1 MTDTWVTQLALEGW
15 EFYLEDG
22 RLRYRA
28 PADAATPEV
37 LARLKAHRDEI
48 HARLTEQPDAYD
60 LAPLSHGQ
68 RALWF
73 LWLLSPESSA
83 YHQSLPLRITAH
95 VDPRVWRAAAEA
107 LVARHPALRT
117 RIIDR
122 DGEPAQH
129 VRAVDSAAWVA
140 HDARGWPPDEVTRAM
155 MTAHAR
161 PFDLA
166 GAPPVRF
173 EWFETGADAVLLV
186 TMHHIA
192 TDAWSF
198 EILRR
203 EIEAAALAIG
213 RGETWTPPALP
224 ARYRD
229 YVFWQRAVIES
240 AEGARLW
247 AYWAETLAEPRAVLD
262 LPADRPRPAVP
273 TYRGRSVTA
282 SCPPELA
289 RALTALARERA
300 VTLHTLLL
308 AGFAALLH
316 RWTRQADL
324 VVGTPTAGRSQPE
337 WAPLVGYFV
346 APVPVR
352 IRVPEAAT
360 FEGLLASTKS
370 AAAGALAH
378 ADLPFPLMVERLKV
392 DRDPSRSPIFDV
404 TFNFLSRRAAGD
416 GGLRDLPLAQADGK
430 FDLTLTVVEEGDAL
444 RAAFGYNVD
453 LFDQS
458 TIERLAESLIV
469 LLTAAAADPDQ
480 ALDALPLGAAAAAP
494 AIAGRM
500 GDQARLVPVPEAVA
514 AWAART
520 PDAIAVAGPDG
531 TLTYRELL
539 HRADAIAARLRTC
552 GCGPGGAV
560 GLVVPRSRDFIAGL
574 LGIWRAGAAYVPID
588 PRTPRAAV
596 DAMLETAGA
605 RATVGPAGLVTPREA
620 GGATAAPVDPLD
632 ALAYVIF
639 TSGSTGTPKGVEV
652 PHRALANYVSSIV
665 EDLAIEPRASH
676 AFVSALGADLGHTA
690 IFPALTTGGTLHIPG
705 EDIVT
710 DGVRFAR
717 FMHDA
722 GIDYLKIVPS
732 HLLALMEGQPHAVP
746 RRAVILG
753 GESTAT
759 AWACGLA
766 ARGACRVFNHYGP
779 TETTVGVLTYEVD
792 PARPPATPTLPLG
805 RAVANTDIWLMDE
818 AGRPVPPGM
827 PGEIWVSGP
836 CLARGYAGD
845 EARTAERFVTTAH
858 TGRAYRTGDLARR
871 LPDGMLL
878 VAGRVD
884 RQVKVRGY
892 RVEPG
897 QIEAALTAHRAVR
910 QAVVLPHRTG
920 GAVDGLRAWA
930 TLDPDVV
937 PSPGAEALTRWL
949 GDHLPDYMVPSRID
963 VLERLPLTAN
973 GKVDVAALERAA
985 PARAPREGAP
995 LARDVIEL
1003 TLAGLWRE
1011 VLGEPPGPDTDF
1023 FEAGGH
1029 SLMAVRLASRMH
1041 TAWGIRLP
1049 LATFFTHR
1057 TLTRLAAAVREALDG
1072 GDMRLLVSLQPGRD
1086 AVPIVCL
1093 PGAGGS
1099 LLYFQHLIA
1108 ALGVEVPVWG
1118 AQPPNGESGRSDVP
1132 ALAARYAEAL
1142 RCEAAIAP
1150 PYQLAGHSFGALVA
1164 FETACRLREAGE
1176 AVAWVAIL
1184 DQPAPG
1190 ATPVDAHDGWT
1201 RDDWE
1206 RHIAT
1211 RIERLY
1217 GVSMPGAEA
1226 IGTAG
1231 PVDLFGRMRAAG
1243 LLPPETSRAF
1253 FDEYV
1258 ARYRANVRAAAEYR
1272 PSAPAAIPLLVV
1284 RAEDQDRALA
1294 HEGWPES
1301 PTLGWERW
1309 TSWPV
1314 RTVTVPGSHITMLT
1328 PPGVSTLARSLDN
1341 L

>member
-1 MTDTWVTQLALEGW
+1 VTGRGVTALALEGW

-48 HARLTEQPDAYD
+48 HARLTGQPDAYD
-60 LAPLSHGQ
+60 LTPLSHGQ

-73 LWLLSPESSA
+73 LWLLAPDSSA

-95 VDPRVWRAAAEA
+95 VDPRIWRAAAEA

-117 RIIDR
+117 RIVDR
-122 DGEPAQH
+122 DGAPAQH
-129 VRAVDSAAWVA
+129 VRAAGPAPWVA
-140 HDARGWPPDEVTRAM
+140 HDARGSSPEALTHAIA
-155 MTAHAR
+155 TAHAR

-166 GAPPVRF
+166 GALPVRF
-173 EWFETGADAVLLV
+173 EWFDTGAEAVLLI

-213 RGETWTPPALP
+213 RGEVWAPPALP

-247 AYWAETLAEPRAVLD
+247 AYWAETLAEPRAILE
-262 LPADRPRPAVP
+262 LPVDRPRPAVP
-273 TYRGRSVTA
+273 TYRGRAVTA
-282 SCPPELA
+282 SWPPALA
-289 RALTALARERA
+289 RALTAFARERN

-308 AGFAALLH
+308 AGFSALLH

-360 FEGLLASTKS
+360 FEGLLASTKT
-370 AAAGALAH
+370 ATAGALAH
-378 ADLPFPLMVERLKV
+378 ADLPFPLMVERLRV

-404 TFNFLSRRAAGD
+404 TFNFLSRRAAGS

-430 FDLTLTVVEEGDAL
+430 FDVTLTVVEDGDEL

-453 LFDQS
+453 LFDES
-458 TIERLAESLIV
+458 TIARLAESLVV
-469 LLTAAAADPDQ
+469 LLTAAVANPAQ
-480 ALDALPLGAAAAAP
+480 ALDALPAGHAADAP
-494 AIAGRM
+494 ALAGRR
-500 GDQARLVPVPEAVA
+500 GAEARLVPVPEVIA
-514 AWAART
+514 AWAERT
-520 PDAIAVAGPDG
+520 PEAIAVAGPDG

-539 HRADAIAARLRTC
+539 ARAGAIAAELGTL
-552 GCGPGGAV
+552 GCGPDQAV
-560 GLVVPRSRDFIAGL
+560 GLVVPRSRDFVAGL

-596 DAMLETAGA
+596 DAMLEAAGA
-605 RATVGPAGLVTPREA
+605 RAIVGPAGLVTPRQAGEA
-620 GGATAAPVDPLD
+620 PPVRPDPLE

-639 TSGSTGTPKGVEV
+639 TSGSTGTPKGVAV

-665 EDLAIEPRASH
+665 DDLAIEPRASH

-690 IFPALTTGGTLHIPG
+690 LFPALTTGGTLHIPG
-705 EDIVT
+705 EDVVT
-710 DGVRFAR
+710 DGGRFAR

-732 HLLALMEGQPHAVP
+732 HLQALLEGQPDALP
-746 RRAVILG
+746 RRALILG

-759 AWACGLA
+759 AWACALA
-766 ARGACRVFNHYGP
+766 ARATCTVFNHYGP

-805 RAVANTDIWLMDE
+805 RAVAHTDIWLVDE

-827 PGEIWVSGP
+827 PGEVWVSGP
-836 CLARGYAGD
+836 SLARGYAGD
-845 EARTAERFVTTAH
+845 ATRTAERFVTTPH

-871 LPDGMLL
+871 LPDGTLL
-878 VAGRVD
+878 LAGRVD

-910 QAVVLPHRTG
+910 QAVVLPHRAH
-920 GAVDGLRAWA
+920 GAIEGLRAWA
-930 TLDPDVV
+930 TLHPDVV
-937 PSPGAEALTRWL
+937 PSPSAEALTRWL
-949 GDHLPDYMVPSRID
+949 GEHLPDYMVPSRLE

-973 GKVDVAALERAA
+973 GKVDVAVLERTGS
-985 PARAPREGAP
+985 ARATRAASP
-995 LARDVIEL
+995 LARDVVEL
-1003 TLAGLWRE
+1003 TLAGMWRE
-1011 VLGEPPGPDTDF
+1011 VLGDEPGPDTDF

-1041 TAWGIRLP
+1041 TTWGIRLP

-1057 TLTRLAAAVREALDG
+1057 TLARLAAAVRETLDG
-1072 GDMRLLVSLQPGRD
+1072 GDSRLLISLQPGRG
-1086 AVPIVCL
+1086 APPIVCL

-1099 LLYFQHLIA
+1099 LLYFQHLVS
-1108 ALGVEVPVWG
+1108 ALGVDVPVWG
-1118 AQPPNGESGRSDVP
+1118 TQPPDGDAGRSDVP
-1132 ALAARYAEAL
+1132 ALATRYAEAL
-1142 RCEAAIAP
+1142 RREEAIAP

-1164 FETACRLREAGE
+1164 FETARRLHEAGE
-1176 AVAWVAIL
+1176 AVAWVAVL

-1190 ATPVDAHDGWT
+1190 VTQVDAHDAWT

-1217 GVSMPGAEA
+1217 GVSMPGGEA
-1226 IGTAG
+1226 LDAAG
-1231 PVDLFGRMRAAG
+1231 PVDLFDRLRAAG
-1243 LLPPETSRAF
+1243 LLPRETSRAF

-1258 ARYRANVRAAAEYR
+1258 ARYRANVRAAADYR
-1272 PSAPAAIPLLVV
+1272 PAAPAAIPLLVV
-1284 RAEDQDRALA
+1284 RAEVQDRALE
-1294 HEGWPES
+1294 HEGWPDT

-1309 TSWPV
+1309 TS
-1314 RTVTVPGSHITMLT
+1314 
-1328 PPGVSTLARSLDN
+1328 
-1341 L
+1341 